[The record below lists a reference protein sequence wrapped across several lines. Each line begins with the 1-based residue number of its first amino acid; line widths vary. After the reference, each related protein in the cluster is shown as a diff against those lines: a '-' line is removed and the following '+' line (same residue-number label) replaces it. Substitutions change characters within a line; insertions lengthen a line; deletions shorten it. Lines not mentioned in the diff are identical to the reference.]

1 MTLPEGYEPYRQ
13 VRLDQ
18 DKRAVTILTVIQVA
32 LAAAMIFIGVK
43 ICPLDAAFDMEG
55 GRIAVGLAATLIGS
69 FVYILGHEW
78 VHGVFIRIFTGK
90 PATFGWKA
98 GMAYA
103 GSEAY
108 FGRFAYVVIALA
120 PVVIWSGIFTVLL
133 VDISRRWFWYLY
145 MVQIFNVMGASGDF
159 YVTFLTMRAP
169 RETVISDNGVEM
181 EFYCKPH

>member
-1 MTLPEGYEPYRQ
+1 M
-13 VRLDQ
+13 
-18 DKRAVTILTVIQVA
+18 
-32 LAAAMIFIGVK
+32 
-43 ICPLDAAFDMEG
+43 
-55 GRIAVGLAATLIGS
+55 GLAATLIGS